1 MKRMKISL
9 AVACAVVGATAAI
22 ANATAAGT
30 SNPNVLN
37 GVYRIS
43 WTQKQLIAAG
53 ASASYAKN
61 NSSVITMTMRG
72 GQFVQR
78 WSEPPG
84 CAGTYAVSGHTVSF
98 LAIHH
103 CHGLVVARWSLA
115 AGQLLLHVTKAT
127 DPGDRFLWGSKPW
140 KKIG

>member
-9 AVACAVVGATAAI
+9 AVAFAVVGATAAI
-22 ANATAAGT
+22 ASATAAGT

-43 WTQKQLIAAG
+43 WTQQQLIAAG
-53 ASASYAKN
+53 ASASYARHN
-61 NSSVITMTMRG
+61 IRSTSSPLVITMTMRE

-84 CAGTYAVSGHTVSF
+84 CAAYCRLH
-98 LAIHH
+98 
-103 CHGLVVARWSLA
+103 
-115 AGQLLLHVTKAT
+115 AGRRGCSDIA
-127 DPGDRFLWGSKPW
+127 S
-140 KKIG
+140 

>member
-1 MKRMKISL
+1 MPTGPAGDGMPSHISTRAQRSETMKRMKISL
-9 AVACAVVGATAAI
+9 AVAFAVVGATAAI

-37 GVYRIS
+37 GVYRIA

-84 CAGTYAVSGHTVSF
+84 CAGTYA
-98 LAIHH
+98 
-103 CHGLVVARWSLA
+103 
-115 AGQLLLHVTKAT
+115 
-127 DPGDRFLWGSKPW
+127 
-140 KKIG
+140 